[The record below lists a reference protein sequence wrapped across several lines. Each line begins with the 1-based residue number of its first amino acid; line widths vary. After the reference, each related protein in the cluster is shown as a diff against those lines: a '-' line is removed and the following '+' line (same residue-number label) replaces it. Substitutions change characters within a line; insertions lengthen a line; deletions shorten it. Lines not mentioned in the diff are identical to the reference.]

1 MVRDNTFWEAME
13 FPDVMKKESGY
24 SFHCDHCVCQNKV
37 YSFRD
42 RIVMDVW
49 SRSGVTRSG
58 VELLWSGREL
68 ITKMEKQPWPQ
79 LVHCAS
85 ICCRVCGCVF
95 QGD

>member
-1 MVRDNTFWEAME
+1 MVRDNTFWETME

-24 SFHCDHCVCQNKV
+24 SFHCDRCVHQNKV

-49 SRSGVTRSG
+49 SRSGVTQSG

-68 ITKMEKQPWPQ
+68 TKKMGEQPWPQ
-79 LVHCAS
+79 LVHCAL
-85 ICCRVCGCVF
+85 ICCRVCSCVF
-95 QGD
+95 QED